1 MSLSQQSSFSLPKF
15 RDQLESFA
23 FVLPAV
29 LIFCIFYIVPFY
41 EIFKLSLQEW
51 DGISLVRTYIGFENF
66 KELISDHG
74 WWKSMWNA
82 AYITLIALTFQNALA
97 FALALA
103 CDQEIFMKGVYRVI
117 FFIPPVLSEV
127 VVGLIWSWILYSG
140 MQDGQHIG
148 LLNTALAKIGFSN
161 LITNWL
167 SNPKTVLTCIAVVHS
182 WKGFGWGFIM
192 FLAGLQTIDRQ
203 LYEAARVDGAGSF
216 SVFKNVTVPMML
228 PVIVVVMILTILGAM
243 QAFVLILTLAG
254 SAGLGDYTA
263 VPVTKILAAMT
274 GQNRYGYAC
283 AMGVNFG
290 MILIAVSFVLKKIS
304 ERMKQA

>member
-1 MSLSQQSSFSLPKF
+1 MSLSQNSSLSLPKL
-15 RDQLESFA
+15 RDQLENFT
-23 FVLPAV
+23 FILPAV
-29 LIFCIFYIVPFY
+29 IIFCVFYIGPFY
-41 EIFKLSLQEW
+41 EILKLSLQEW
-51 DGISLVRTYIGFENF
+51 NGISHARIYIGFENF
-66 KELISDHG
+66 KELMADKA
-74 WWKSMWNA
+74 WWGSLWNA

-103 CDQEIFMKGVYRVI
+103 CNREIFMKGVYRVI

-127 VVGLIWSWILYSG
+127 VVGLIWSWILYAG

-148 LLNTALAKIGFSN
+148 LLNSVLQRIGFSH
-161 LITNWL
+161 LINNWL

-182 WKGFGWGFIM
+182 WKGFGWGFII

-216 SVFKNVTVPMML
+216 SVFKNVTVPMMI

-243 QAFVLILTLAG
+243 QAFVLILALTGG
-254 SAGLGDYTA
+254 SGLGDYTS

-274 GQNRYGYAC
+274 SQKRFGYAC

-290 MILIAVSFVLKKIS
+290 MILITVSFALKKMS
-304 ERMKQA
+304 ERMKQV

>member
-1 MSLSQQSSFSLPKF
+1 
-15 RDQLESFA
+15 
-23 FVLPAV
+23 
-29 LIFCIFYIVPFY
+29 
-41 EIFKLSLQEW
+41 
-51 DGISLVRTYIGFENF
+51 
-66 KELISDHG
+66 
-74 WWKSMWNA
+74 
-82 AYITLIALTFQNALA
+82 
-97 FALALA
+97 
-103 CDQEIFMKGVYRVI
+103 IFMKGVYRVI

>member
-1 MSLSQQSSFSLPKF
+1 VQTVAFPEMHGFNV
-15 RDQLESFA
+15 A
-23 FVLPAV
+23 FVGIILAAV
-29 LIFCIFYIVPFY
+29 W
-41 EIFKLSLQEW
+41 Q
-51 DGISLVRTYIGFENF
+51 
-66 KELISDHG
+66 
-74 WWKSMWNA
+74 M
-82 AYITLIALTFQNALA
+82 
-97 FALALA
+97 
-103 CDQEIFMKGVYRVI
+103 
-117 FFIPPVLSEV
+117 
-127 VVGLIWSWILYSG
+127 SG
-140 MQDGQHIG
+140 YTM
-148 LLNTALAKIGFSN
+148 A
-161 LITNWL
+161 
-167 SNPKTVLTCIAVVHS
+167 
-182 WKGFGWGFIM
+182 M
-192 FLAGLQTIDRQ
+192 YLAGLRGIPEELR
-203 LYEAARVDGAGSF
+203 EAARVDGAGSF